1 MLLSS
6 WYPPGSWSLWHQ
18 DFCFWHSFLLVCL
31 FFLHFFVFH
40 WFLEEPGSKKKKK
53 LNELIAA
60 WRKEDV
66 CFCEVL
72 PETVVNYNFFLIN
85 KPLWSHWPAPV
96 EGTVRDQTVWVVS
109 THILCSACNETD
121 CLEWNPISVSVWP
134 DSPRHALR
142 VLQRK
147 WMYHQSID
155 FYSVW
160 SSFCLLIV
168 ILSEPSARCGM
179 KLAWASH
186 QTGCDYVT

>member
-1 MLLSS
+1 MRM
-6 WYPPGSWSLWHQ
+6 
-18 DFCFWHSFLLVCL
+18 C
-31 FFLHFFVFH
+31 VFY
-40 WFLEEPGSKKKKK
+40 
-53 LNELIAA
+53 
-60 WRKEDV
+60 
-66 CFCEVL
+66 EVL

-96 EGTVRDQTVWVVS
+96 GGTVRDQTVWVVS

-134 DSPRHALR
+134 DPPRHALR
-142 VLQRK
+142 ALQRK

-160 SSFCLLIV
+160 SSFCLLILNL
-168 ILSEPSARCGM
+168 LSEPSARCGM

-186 QTGCDYVT
+186 QTGCDCVTWYGQVWNKFRVLFVWVCRDLSAQRYQSRHAIIIGFRFPHCPEHVEGC